1 MNIVCEHGE
10 KIVKGLDIY
19 ISCLITNSPCSFQR
33 YCTSRQDV
41 LNTEGAKSCVGRIK
55 KDTVAEEVMVV
66 DEKFEIEE
74 NHKELENETLIK
86 EEVKKE
92 YGKVVLVSK
101 NGVFYDY
108 NGQSRYKTGKFNF
121 KIGDVIEL

>member
-1 MNIVCEHGE
+1 M
-10 KIVKGLDIY
+10 
-19 ISCLITNSPCSFQR
+19 
-33 YCTSRQDV
+33 
-41 LNTEGAKSCVGRIK
+41 GRIK

>member
-41 LNTEGAKSCVGRIK
+41 LNTEGAKSCMARSK
-55 KDTVAEEVMVV
+55 KLPENEEVVNDIVETSV
-66 DEKFEIEE
+66 DVKPEEEIPV
-74 NHKELENETLIK
+74 KK
-86 EEVKKE
+86 SKKE
-92 YGKVVLVSK
+92 YGVVVLVSK

-108 NGQSRYKTGKFNF
+108 NGQSRYKAGKFNF
-121 KIGDVIEL
+121 KIGDKIEV